1 MGSEDTAQPRRPREA
16 SAPAQAEAAEGAAKS
31 SAGQPSFRARQRA
44 FFQALRDR
52 PLDLEVEADRA
63 LYEPLHDTVDD
74 PVVRLHDTIEFSV
87 GESVQLVAGFRGTGK
102 TTEFSRLEQRLWD
115 HDYLVIRVDLDD
127 YLDLHSPVDIVDFL
141 LVLSAAISDRLAS
154 DRLLGAD
161 AIQWSFW
168 DRARSALGLNIDH
181 FAVNAGPVQMT
192 IGLKDD
198 PTIRDRIRE
207 ALAGRLP
214 RLVQEVRAHHEG
226 VLGALRAKWGE
237 DTRLV
242 VIVDSLEHIRG
253 TLDTRREVYAS
264 VQELFLG
271 HARHLQLPST
281 HMVLS
286 VPAFLALQADN
297 LAAQFVNG
305 AVQAWTSARVA
316 QRDRSPDRA
325 TVDRLVRLVERRGD
339 WHLILPDREAL
350 ERVIL
355 ASGGY
360 LRDLLNM
367 LVEGVH
373 LAGRVP
379 PEVAAERVVGAARRS
394 YQPLY
399 MDEIDLLRRIA
410 EARDLGA
417 VRVAERTYLLRFLD
431 AHLVLCYLDGTGFWY
446 DVHPLVRD
454 LLGDG

>member
-1 MGSEDTAQPRRPREA
+1 MASEDERGRPPRSRGREKADPHA
-16 SAPAQAEAAEGAAKS
+16 SKAEAERL
-31 SAGQPSFRARQRA
+31 FRERQRT

-52 PLDLEVEADRA
+52 PLDLEVPDDEA
-63 LYEPLHDTVDD
+63 LYEPLHEGVDD
-74 PVVRLHDTIEFSV
+74 PVVRLLDTIDFSV

-102 TTEFSRLEQRLWD
+102 TTEFSRLEKMLWNQ
-115 HDYLVIRVDLDD
+115 DYLVIRVDLDD
-127 YLDLHSPVDIVDFL
+127 YLDLHSPVDVVDFL
-141 LVLSAAISDRLAS
+141 LVLSAAISDRLKS
-154 DRLLGAD
+154 DRLLAEKAGEWD
-161 AIQWSFW
+161 FW
-168 DRARSALGLNIDH
+168 ERARKVLGLQIELTG
-181 FAVNAGPVQMT
+181 FKAAGAELS
-192 IGLKDD
+192 IGMKDD
-198 PTIRDRIRE
+198 PTVRERVRE

-214 RLVQEVRAHHEG
+214 RLVAEVRAHHEG
-226 VLGALRAKWGE
+226 ILAALREKWGA
-237 DTRLV
+237 DARLV

-253 TLDTRREVYAS
+253 TLDSRREVYAS

-271 HARHLQLPST
+271 HARHLQLPAT

-305 AVQAWTSARVA
+305 AVQAWTSARVVR
-316 QRDRSPDRA
+316 RDGTPDPEI
-325 TVDRLVRLVERRGD
+325 VDRLVRLVERRGD
-339 WHLILPDREAL
+339 WRMVLPDREAL

-373 LAGRVP
+373 LAGRVNQS
-379 PEVAAERVVGAARRS
+379 EVADRVVATARRS

-399 MDEIDLLRRIA
+399 KDEIDLLRRIA
-410 EARDLGA
+410 EAKDLGA
-417 VRVAERTYLLRFLD
+417 VRIDERSYLLRFLD
-431 AHLVLCYLDGTGFWY
+431 AHLVLCYLDAEGFWY

-454 LLGDG
+454 LLKDDGAV